1 MQNFSNPNLPPK
13 KEKSYFVT
21 LFWITFVLSF
31 ISRISIYLSIIY
43 FLLFFFNEYKIFE
56 KTGKIAHHLYNQ
68 NHKCF
73 LNKWF
78 ISISLKLGFIIFIFL
93 KNFNSQIIGLLV
105 ILGIISYII
114 SFFIDIINKGSMYQ
128 FLDKLEKDQQV
139 IPNNFYSRFIW
150 TLVLG
155 FVSFLV
161 IIFPLFSLIS
171 KLQIDLKI
179 IDKTNLDISKI
190 QDILSYAGLNILL
203 GVFLASILFFIA
215 YILNLI
221 NLYKV
226 CYKMD
231 NLEIS

>member
-1 MQNFSNPNLPPK
+1 MQMQNFSNPNLPPK
-13 KEKSYFVT
+13 KRKKLFCYS
-21 LFWITFVLSF
+21 FWITFVLSF

-43 FLLFFFNEYKIFE
+43 YLLFFFNEYKIFE

-78 ISISLKLGFIIFIFL
+78 NFNFFKIRFYNFYFF

-161 IIFPLFSLIS
+161 IIFP
-171 KLQIDLKI
+171 
-179 IDKTNLDISKI
+179 
-190 QDILSYAGLNILL
+190 Y
-203 GVFLASILFFIA
+203 FL
-215 YILNLI
+215 
-221 NLYKV
+221 
-226 CYKMD
+226 
-231 NLEIS
+231 